1 MVSKAE
7 AKYLRISPR
16 KMGLVVDLIRGAKA
30 DKAFDVLAFTQHKGA
45 PLAAKLL
52 KSAVDNAK
60 ARGYNQEGLFISR
73 IVSNAGPMMKRFR
86 AASFGRAV
94 TVRKRTAHLV
104 IELDS
109 SEKII
114 ENVKVK

>member
-1 MVSKAE
+1 MVAKAE

-16 KMGLVVDLIRGAKA
+16 KMGLVIDLIRGVKMG
-30 DKAFDVLAFTQHKGA
+30 KAFDVLSFTNHKGA
-45 PLAAKLL
+45 PLVAKLL
-52 KSAVDNAK
+52 KSAIDNAK
-60 ARGYNQEGLFISR
+60 AKGYNQDGLFISR
-73 IVSNAGPMMKRFR
+73 IVSNAGPVMKRFR
-86 AASFGRAV
+86 AASMGRAV
-94 TVRKRTAHLV
+94 TVRKRTTHVV